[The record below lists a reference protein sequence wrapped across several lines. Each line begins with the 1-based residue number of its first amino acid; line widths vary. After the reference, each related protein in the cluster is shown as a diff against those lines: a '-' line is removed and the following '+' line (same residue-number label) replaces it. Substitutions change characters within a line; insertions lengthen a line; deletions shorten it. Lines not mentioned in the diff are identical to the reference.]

1 MPARARANGEGSIY
15 AYRNGFA
22 AYAWVTKP
30 DGKRTRKYVYGPTR
44 ETVHDKWIK
53 LHQQARAGPVATRV
67 PTLGDY
73 LTYWH
78 REVVRPN
85 LAPLTCA
92 TYETIL
98 RLYVIPGLGGKR
110 LDRLQVR
117 DVQTWINEVARTCQC
132 CAQGKDDRRPELKRR
147 CCALGR
153 CCGDTPSARTVKDV
167 WGVLRSALNHAATE
181 ELVTRNAAALVKLPP
196 VRRRRGRA
204 WSSDEARRSLES
216 ARSDRDPL
224 YAAYV
229 LILVLG
235 LRKGEVLGLTEDA
248 VDLAAGEL
256 SIGWQLQRVG
266 GQLLHRETKTQTSD
280 AMLPLPDICAA
291 ALGLRQQARKNDRDQ
306 AGIAWQGSRL
316 LFTTRYGTPV
326 EPRNF
331 NRFWDARCARA
342 GVRKITVHDAR
353 RTCATLL
360 VDLDVHPRVIMQVL
374 RHAEVSVTME
384 IYSQASSDATRDAL
398 KRLGESL
405 R

>member
-1 MPARARANGEGSIY
+1 MPGRARANGEGSIFP
-15 AYRNGFA
+15 YRNGFA
-22 AYAWVTKP
+22 AYVWVTKP
-30 DGKRTRKYVYGPTR
+30 DGKRTRKYVYGQTR
-44 ETVHDKWIK
+44 EAVHDKWIK
-53 LHQQARAGPVATRV
+53 LHQQAKAGPVATRV

-92 TYETIL
+92 TYETML

-132 CAQGKDDRRPELKRR
+132 CAQGKDARRPEPRRR

-153 CCGDTPSARTVKDV
+153 CCGDTPSARTVKDIR
-167 WGVLRSALNHAATE
+167 GVLRSALNHAATE

-204 WSSDEARRSLES
+204 WTSDEARRFLES
-216 ARSDRDPL
+216 ARADRDPL

-280 AMLPLPDICAA
+280 ATLPLPDICAA
-291 ALGLRQQARKNDRDQ
+291 ALALRQSARKHDRDQ

-326 EPRNF
+326 EPRNV
-331 NRFWDARCARA
+331 NRSWDARCVRA